1 MRSVEF
7 LIKKRAKAEE
17 RRLAIYRSAKS
28 KLAIKTDE
36 QTVRD
41 VFSEVGK
48 EFDMN
53 PRSVSNIYYSKKKAD
68 DRGLLPFLS
77 NQKKST
83 LAIAWLKGK
92 VKYPHLLEVETKH
105 KHHSSLF
112 WNAFQ
117 DEDYGFE
124 FKIEIDHN
132 YYESGNGYDEPMTYD
147 MIPTSWEIEL
157 INVFDAE
164 GNEIRLNKYE
174 IADVEE
180 YIHRNVCYS
189 LRLVQ

>member
-1 MRSVEF
+1 MISEVQ
-7 LIKKRAKAEE
+7 RAK
-17 RRLAIYRSAKS
+17 LATY
-28 KLAIKTDE
+28 
-36 QTVRD
+36 
-41 VFSEVGK
+41 VGK
-48 EFDMN
+48 LQED
-53 PRSVSNIYYSKKKAD
+53 S
-68 DRGLLPFLS
+68 LLYAVFALF
-77 NQKKST
+77 
-83 LAIAWLKGK
+83 
-92 VKYPHLLEVETKH
+92 
-105 KHHSSLF
+105 F

-157 INVFDAE
+157 INVFDADE
-164 GNEIRLNKYE
+164 NEIRLNKYE

-180 YIHRNVCYS
+180 YIHRNVYYS